1 MELSTL
7 RVWLYTMMKVRA
19 ERLVTTKLQ
28 TKPPAKPRTKPAEQ
42 HTKH

>member
-7 RVWLYTMMKVRA
+7 RLWFYTMMKVRA
-19 ERLVTTKLQ
+19 ERLVP
-28 TKPPAKPRTKPAEQ
+28 TKPPTRLPTKPAEQ

>member
-7 RVWLYTMMKVRA
+7 RLCFYTMMKVRA
-19 ERLVTTKLQ
+19 ERLLAMKR
-28 TKPPAKPRTKPAEQ
+28 ATKPAEK